1 MGKIRHRVAGS
12 SILEVV
18 IAMVIIVMVLGI
30 SLTIYSNVMRQSLSQ
45 AKLHAQLAVQQAL
58 QQARQGRQMTA
69 TPDTAITIEQ
79 EEAPYEE
86 GSRLLS
92 IHVKAFIHDH
102 ELLAEGRTII
112 IKADEK

>member
-1 MGKIRHRVAGS
+1 MGQIKAKVAGS

-58 QQARQGRQMTA
+58 LQARQGRQMTA
-69 TPDTAITIEQ
+69 SPDTAVTIEQ
-79 EEAPYEE
+79 EETPYT
-86 GSRLLS
+86 GGGRLFS
-92 IHVKAFIHDH
+92 IHVKAFNQNH

-112 IKADEK
+112 IKAYEK

>member
-1 MGKIRHRVAGS
+1 MGKMKAKVAGS

-45 AKLHAQLAVQQAL
+45 AKLHAQLAVQKAL
-58 QQARQGRQMTA
+58 QQARQGRQIA
-69 TPDTAITIEQ
+69 AAPDTAITIEQ
-79 EEAPYEE
+79 EETPYA
-86 GSRLLS
+86 GGGNLYS
-92 IHVKAFIHDH
+92 IYIKAFNQDH

>member
-18 IAMVIIVMVLGI
+18 IAMVIIIMVLGV

-45 AKLHAQLAVQQAL
+45 AKLHAQLAVQQSF
-58 QQARQGRQMTA
+58 QQAREGKQILA
-69 TPDTAITIEQ
+69 IPDTAIMIEQ
-79 EEAPYEE
+79 EETPYEE
-86 GSRLLS
+86 GSRLLN
-92 IHVKAFIHDH
+92 IHVKAFNRDH

-112 IKADEK
+112 IKADEN